1 MLLKLLVNSLI
12 LFLASYL
19 LEGVTIKNFW
29 NALLTAL
36 VLAVLNTILK
46 PVLAFFSFPLTL
58 ITFGL
63 FIFVI
68 DALILLL
75 VDGLLPGLKIK
86 SFLWALVLA
95 VFLSVVNGILYL
107 FA

>member
-1 MLLKLLVNSLI
+1 MVLLI
-12 LFLASYL
+12 ASYL

-36 VLAVLNTILK
+36 FLAVLNTILK
-46 PVLAFFSFPLTL
+46 PILIFFSFPLTL

-68 DALILLL
+68 DALMLLL
-75 VDGLLPGLKIK
+75 VDWLLPGLKIK

-95 VFLSVVNGILYL
+95 IFLSIVNGILYL
-107 FA
+107 FV